1 MRRRDPQKGYA
12 LVVAL
17 LVITLL
23 FAGGALLS
31 QDLVVRARLLRE
43 ETRELHLQS
52 VLDSA
57 VAKMMA
63 KYRTDVYFEGQEE
76 VSIDG
81 GKALMDATIV
91 GGPVR
96 RVEIAAEY
104 HGLKRNIVIE
114 LYANIGEA
122 IRLTDHRPAAVTT
135 TRSSRD
141 AE

>member
-31 QDLVVRARLLRE
+31 QDLVVSARLLRE

-57 VAKMMA
+57 VAKIMA
-63 KYRTDVYFEGQEE
+63 KYRADVYFEGREE

-81 GKALMDATIV
+81 GKAVMDATIV

-104 HGLKRNIVIE
+104 HGLRRNIVIQ
-114 LYANIGEA
+114 LYANVGDP
-122 IRLTDHRPAAVTT
+122 IRLTDHRPAALAAG
-135 TRSSRD
+135 RLQGS
-141 AE
+141 E